1 MSDCRVC
8 HRSLDD
14 DVCES
19 CRGSIDMWQR
29 KIEDSMNQRKE
40 E

>member
-8 HRSLDD
+8 HRSPDD

-19 CRGSIDMWQR
+19 CRSSIDAWQR
-29 KIEDSMNQRKE
+29 RIEDSMNQRKE
-40 E
+40 K

>member
-8 HRSLDD
+8 HRSPGDD
-14 DVCES
+14 GCES
-19 CRGSIDMWQR
+19 CRSSIDTWQR
-29 KIEDSMNQRKE
+29 RIEESMNQRKE